1 MYPAEPGTRK
11 RRRKESKAPEERV
24 ELKESIAE
32 KQSPPLQQL
41 QPQPQ
46 LQHNEGEKQLFGIAY
61 QDAKRILEVYDAEVN
76 CMYPM
81 FHEGELVQKYDELW
95 ASFNVNGTI
104 SDDGKIVPIVK
115 LALANGA
122 VITNSCLASGKQL
135 FEEASRQVT
144 PQVVMGE
151 ASLPALICLLLIHQ
165 YQFHMDMGSIPYRTV
180 GFASVFALELGLHKY
195 DDLESQTNLTQLE
208 REYHRLIFWCLY
220 CMDRRLA
227 VYTKKPCILHEED
240 IDQKMPNYYVVTT
253 QPYASENDLY
263 RAMHLNYMIYYS
275 QIAGK
280 FLTGTHNIET
290 IEKFETMLKNWQES
304 LPPELKLDE
313 KSQAPPHFSRKLKS
327 ILYLKSNLM
336 LLHLY
341 SSNKMNS
348 YPPQAVNAARQCIRE
363 LARLYF
369 NTGLYISCEIQYNHF
384 LVAAL
389 DVLFSATRAE
399 PQKYSG
405 ICSEDLNLAL
415 RLVNLIL
422 KRPHSDQHGS
432 IWKLVGSFAQKLGLN
447 HSTKQ
452 HDNALPTTKSD
463 NRPENNDDDFWQHL
477 YRPGTPA
484 VLENQAVKTENDL
497 EFSKDEILT
506 IFNQLYEESTTNL
519 PNEETFNQDVQTLRF
534 FEPKEVT
541 DTHSPDQ
548 EALLSTLS
556 EIFKSSS

>member
-1 MYPAEPGTRK
+1 LPV
-11 RRRKESKAPEERV
+11 KAP
-24 ELKESIAE
+24 IPE
-32 KQSPPLQQL
+32 KQSPPLL
-41 QPQPQ
+41 QSQPQ
-46 LQHNEGEKQLFGIAY
+46 LRYHEGERQLFGIAY

-95 ASFNVNGTI
+95 AGYNVNGSI
-104 SDDGKIVPIVK
+104 PDDGKMVPIVK

-135 FEEASRQVT
+135 FEEATGQIM
-144 PQVVMGE
+144 PQVLMGE
-151 ASLPALICLLLIHQ
+151 TSLPALICLLLIHQ
-165 YQFHMDMGSIPYRTV
+165 YQFHKDMGSVPYRTV
-180 GFASVFALELGLHKY
+180 GFASVIALELGLHKY

-227 VYTKKPCILHEED
+227 VYTKKPCILREED

-253 QPYASENDLY
+253 NPYASENDLY

-341 SSNKMNS
+341 SSNKMAS

-389 DVLFSATRAE
+389 DVLYSATRAE
-399 PQKYSG
+399 PQKYSD
-405 ICSEDLNLAL
+405 ICSDDLNLAL

-432 IWKLVGSFAQKLGLN
+432 IWRLVSSFAQKLGLN
-447 HSTKQ
+447 NHGNGAKQ
-452 HDNALPTTKSD
+452 ESALPTVKSD
-463 NRPENNDDDFWQHL
+463 NRPENDDDFWQHL
-477 YRPGTPA
+477 FRPGTPA
-484 VLENQAVKTENDL
+484 VLENQATKTETDL

-519 PNEETFNQDVQTLRF
+519 PNEDTFNQDVQALRF
-534 FEPKEVT
+534 FEPKEAT

-556 EIFKSSS
+556 EIFKNS